1 MPRGQ
6 PLKTWRVPARRV
18 RTPSSPPYTLFVDE
32 NTRAGR
38 RREVRMAS
46 RISRVPPALMAK
58 SSRGSATDV
67 VTATWPALWMT
78 RSASFTSSAR
88 RRRGHRISPRTMRTR
103 EPWEAASQRALAWAP
118 GREKLSKTVTR
129 APARRKPS
137 ETLEPMKP
145 APPVTSTRVGTGI
158 LRSGGV
164 STVQAEDVIAARPH
178 RLDERE
184 VPGQERIDPGHQLD
198 IGAAAAVE
206 VENVRLD
213 DCVPRVAPQP
223 PLELGCPPHA
233 GPMVAERVARAGE
246 YHQVLVELSEV
257 ALPARQMERQRVAQE
272 EDPLL
277 AAWYDSGDP
286 GGHRAQRGDLRLRG
300 HDAPRQVRR
309 AMDPRRD
316 DGGEKEGGRDETTRR
331 RGQLESPP
339 RRREEAADDDG
350 EKGSDGPHVRIA
362 LLDVHSH
369 GDELPGHE
377 IPEKPESE
385 PQARGSPQGRRGPPL
400 PRPQCRERPQS
411 DEGDHPDRIAAQE
424 EGEGIGHAGEPSE
437 RARIPRDVRIVGDP
451 HRRGILHEIVPG
463 VVAHGLRPRAQ
474 DRHVREHPPVLTFPP
489 DAEEGDGDGHGQQTG
504 ASRPGARAKHGVREG
519 ERNGRPVMGLHQEE
533 DREDGHGEQIAR
545 GPRRTE
551 EDVNGEERERGHQR
565 REVRRGEVA
574 HDETVG
580 AEEAACRHS
589 RQPPAP
595 ARRQREA

>member
-1 MPRGQ
+1 
-6 PLKTWRVPARRV
+6 
-18 RTPSSPPYTLFVDE
+18 
-32 NTRAGR
+32 
-38 RREVRMAS
+38 
-46 RISRVPPALMAK
+46 
-58 SSRGSATDV
+58 
-67 VTATWPALWMT
+67 
-78 RSASFTSSAR
+78 
-88 RRRGHRISPRTMRTR
+88 
-103 EPWEAASQRALAWAP
+103 
-118 GREKLSKTVTR
+118 
-129 APARRKPS
+129 
-137 ETLEPMKP
+137 
-145 APPVTSTRVGTGI
+145 
-158 LRSGGV
+158 
-164 STVQAEDVIAARPH
+164 
-178 RLDERE
+178 
-184 VPGQERIDPGHQLD
+184 
-198 IGAAAAVE
+198 
-206 VENVRLD
+206 
-213 DCVPRVAPQP
+213 
-223 PLELGCPPHA
+223 
-233 GPMVAERVARAGE
+233 MVAERVARAGE

-277 AAWYDSGDP
+277 TAWYDGGDP

-316 DGGEKEGGRDETTRR
+316 DEGEKEGGRDETTRR
-331 RGQLESPP
+331 HGQLESPP

-362 LLDVHSH
+362 LLDVHPH

-411 DEGDHPDRIAAQE
+411 DEGAHPDRIAAQK
-424 EGEGIGHAGEPSE
+424 EGEGLGHAGEPSE

-451 HRRGILHEIVPG
+451 HRRGIFHEIVPG

-474 DRHVREHPPVLTFPP
+474 DRHVREHLPVLTVPHEE
-489 DAEEGDGDGHGQQTG
+489 EEGDGDGHGHQTG

-519 ERNGRPVMGLHQEE
+519 ERNGRPVVGLHQEE
-533 DREDGHGEQIAR
+533 GREDGHGEQIAR

-595 ARRQREA
+595 ARRQREDQDDHERPQEHGEEPGHEQAGPEDRLGEAEEKVKDRKAAVEAYSKYLELASDSKKAEEIRKKLEKMK